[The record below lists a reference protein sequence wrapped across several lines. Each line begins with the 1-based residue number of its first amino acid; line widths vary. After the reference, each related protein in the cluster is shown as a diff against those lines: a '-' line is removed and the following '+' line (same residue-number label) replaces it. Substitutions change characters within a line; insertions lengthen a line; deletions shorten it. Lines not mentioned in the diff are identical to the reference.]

1 MQILIGLFIGLL
13 GLAICFFGLRFWFI
27 LLPAFGAVVG
37 FFVGAGIMQE
47 IFGQGFL
54 STAVS
59 WIVGLVVALAFAA
72 LSYFVWY
79 AGAII
84 AAGAVGASL
93 FTGVLHAI
101 INQPWGVVH
110 FTVAAVGAIVFA
122 LGALLLNLPVY
133 IVIVNSALGGASLAI
148 AGLLVLLGNIM
159 VEELATGVS
168 VAVVDES
175 RLSFLWFIV
184 WIVLAVAGIFF
195 QLRST
200 DEVRLPEEKWVPARA
215 A

>member
-1 MQILIGLFIGLL
+1 MQILIGLIIGVL

-37 FFVGAGIMQE
+37 FFVGAGVMQE

-54 STAVS
+54 STGVS
-59 WIVGLVVALAFAA
+59 WIVGLVVALVFAA

-101 INQPWGVVH
+101 INQPWGAVH
-110 FTVAAVGAIVFA
+110 FIVAAIGAVIFA
-122 LGALLLNLPVY
+122 LGALLLNLPIY

-148 AGLLVLLGNIM
+148 AGLLVLLGN
-159 VEELATGVS
+159 VAVDELSTGVS
-168 VAVVDES
+168 VAVVDEG

-184 WIVLAVAGIFF
+184 WIVLAIAGIFY
-195 QLRST
+195 QLRSIA
-200 DEVRLPEEKWVPARA
+200 EVRLPEQKWVPARA

>member
-1 MQILIGLFIGLL
+1 MQILIGLVIGVL

-93 FTGVLHAI
+93 FTGVLQWI
-101 INQPWGVVH
+101 INEPWGVVH
-110 FTVAAVGAIVFA
+110 FIVAAIGAVVFA

-148 AGLLVLLGNIM
+148 AGLLVLLGNIA
-159 VEELATGVS
+159 VEELSTGVS

-175 RLSFLWFIV
+175 RLSWLWFIV

-195 QLRST
+195 QLRSIA
-200 DEVRLPEEKWVPARA
+200 EVRLPEQKWVPARA